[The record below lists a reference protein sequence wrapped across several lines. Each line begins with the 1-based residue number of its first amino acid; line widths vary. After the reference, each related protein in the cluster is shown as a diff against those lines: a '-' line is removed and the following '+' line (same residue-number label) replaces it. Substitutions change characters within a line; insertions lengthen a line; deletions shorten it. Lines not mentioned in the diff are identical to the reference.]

1 MSSQRYTSDPVSP
14 EPLAQPLQFQ
24 PSGRIAKNR
33 FLKSPMAEALASWS
47 PTVPSKRGIPT
58 DELAE
63 LYGQ

>member
-1 MSSQRYTSDPVSP
+1 MSSQRYTSDPVST

-33 FLKSPMAEALASWS
+33 FLKSPMAEALATWS
-47 PTVPSKRGIPT
+47 PRVPSERGIPT